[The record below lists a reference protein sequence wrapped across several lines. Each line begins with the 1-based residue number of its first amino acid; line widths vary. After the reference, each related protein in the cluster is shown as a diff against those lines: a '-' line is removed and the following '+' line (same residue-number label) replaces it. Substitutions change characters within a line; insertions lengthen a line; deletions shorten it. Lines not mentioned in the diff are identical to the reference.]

1 MALRHKSLMPL
12 LFALLLAA
20 AVVPLTAG
28 RQRTPSASHRP
39 RPGTGTGATG
49 GAVTNLC
56 SKDVDMKLACHCS
69 LDERNRRQVTE
80 ADCLVLHQDFPQSD
94 AAWLAF
100 KQHPNLRHF
109 TLTVHRNGFMSYLPS
124 DVLKYQRELRT
135 IVITYANIREIPPY
149 AFGNL
154 SRLENVTL
162 ARSRIQVLDAH
173 AFDNHVRLQ
182 TLNLEENQ
190 IVELDRWTFGHLP
203 ELTELVLTKNNISV
217 LPEDAFERL
226 SKLARLMLAENL
238 VVDLTKDVFK
248 GLGNLRVLDM
258 SFNNLRY
265 LRDTVFAELW
275 SMQELDLEGNA
286 IDVSILR
293 ACRRRIA
300 LPTNRIWNLF
310 LHQISTRQ
318 FSFVSRI
325 FLNFSIRYI

>member
-1 MALRHKSLMPL
+1 MLLLRQSLLML
-12 LFALLLAA
+12 LLGLAA
-20 AVVPLTAG
+20 AAMALTHG
-28 RQRTPSASHRP
+28 RQRTPANHRP
-39 RPGTGTGATG
+39 RPAGGGT
-49 GAVTNLC
+49 VSNLC

-69 LDERNRRQVTE
+69 FDERNKHTVTE

-100 KQHPNLRHF
+100 KQHPKLRHF

-135 IVITYANIREIPPY
+135 VMITYANIREIPTF

-154 SRLENVTL
+154 SWLENVTL
-162 ARSRIQVLDAH
+162 THSRIQVLDAH
-173 AFDNHVRLQ
+173 AFDNHVQLQ
-182 TLNLEENQ
+182 TLNLEDNQ
-190 IVELDRWTFGHLP
+190 IMEMDRWTFGHLP

-217 LPEDAFERL
+217 LPEDIFERL
-226 SKLARLMLAENL
+226 SKLGRLMLAENL
-238 VVDLTKDVFK
+238 VADLTKDVFK

-286 IDVSILR
+286 IDVSGF
-293 ACRRRIA
+293 
-300 LPTNRIWNLF
+300 WG
-310 LHQISTRQ
+310 
-318 FSFVSRI
+318 I
-325 FLNFSIRYI
+325 FEKYIHNFAV